1 MGWLRGSCSEA
12 GSRWLLLMGGEDCV
26 YAKPAFGERTL
37 NGWLQ
42 LNRISLAFLHKAS
55 ESWLCPGEEE
65 HLGWYQ
71 LGMFPAGLWLGDE
84 NDAGL

>member
-1 MGWLRGSCSEA
+1 
-12 GSRWLLLMGGEDCV
+12 MGGEDCV
-26 YAKPAFGERTL
+26 YAKPAFGKRTL